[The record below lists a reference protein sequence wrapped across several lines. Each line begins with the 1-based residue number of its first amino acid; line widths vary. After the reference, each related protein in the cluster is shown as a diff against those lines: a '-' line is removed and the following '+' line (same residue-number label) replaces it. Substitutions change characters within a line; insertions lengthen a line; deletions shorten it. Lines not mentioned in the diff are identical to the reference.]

1 VPAPVVIIRRVPVFE
16 GSEGREL
23 ERLADSFKERRFSEG
38 DDIAEEGK
46 GGIGFFVIG
55 EGEAAVKVRGEH
67 VHTMKPGDYFG
78 EIALI
83 DAGARTATVT
93 AATPLTA
100 YGLTAWDFR
109 PFVEA
114 NASVAWKLLQHLA
127 KLFRESQQDRS

>member
-1 VPAPVVIIRRVPVFE
+1 MIQRVPLFE
-16 GSEGREL
+16 GIEGREL
-23 ERLADSFKERRFSEG
+23 ERLADSFKERRFEEG
-38 DDIAEEGK
+38 EDIAEEGK

-55 EGEAAVKVRGEH
+55 DGEAAVTVQGQQ
-67 VHTMKPGDYFG
+67 VHTLKPGDYFG

-127 KLFRESQQDRS
+127 KLFRESQEDRT